1 LSKSLPSSRRLVHDA
16 NLESKLGASGLSPSF
31 QTELWIMEQN
41 RAGLALLVGS
51 SDEISPVQLSTVNP
65 GCMGVGIGSFLLDG
79 MLGGVVLS

>member
-1 LSKSLPSSRRLVHDA
+1 
-16 NLESKLGASGLSPSF
+16 
-31 QTELWIMEQN
+31 MEQN

-65 GCMGVGIGSFLLDG
+65 GCMGVGIGNFLLDG